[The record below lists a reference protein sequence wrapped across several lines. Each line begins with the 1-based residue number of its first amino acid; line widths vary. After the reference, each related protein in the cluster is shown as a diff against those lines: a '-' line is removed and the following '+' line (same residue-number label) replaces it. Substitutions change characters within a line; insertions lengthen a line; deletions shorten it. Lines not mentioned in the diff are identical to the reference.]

1 MQEHN
6 SKQRSILTEYTVW
19 CSPTFGSKTAPGHE
33 GYAQSNEM
41 DRKTD
46 FIEAIIKHGWRWRKD
61 DWFCPACAK
70 AADQ

>member
-1 MQEHN
+1 
-6 SKQRSILTEYTVW
+6 
-19 CSPTFGSKTAPGHE
+19 
-33 GYAQSNEM
+33 M

-61 DWFCPACAK
+61 DWLCPACAK